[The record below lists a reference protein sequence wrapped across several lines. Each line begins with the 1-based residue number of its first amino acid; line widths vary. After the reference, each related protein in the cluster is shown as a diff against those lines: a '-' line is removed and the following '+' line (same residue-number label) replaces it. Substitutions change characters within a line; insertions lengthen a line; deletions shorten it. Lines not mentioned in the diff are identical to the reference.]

1 MALFAAGA
9 MLEHCQS
16 VGAPRFIVLGVVG
29 DVAPLGLVCHGYGSC
44 QGMPTPIKCQKFDP
58 NL

>member
-16 VGAPRFIVLGVVG
+16 VGAPRFIVSGVVG
-29 DVAPLGLVCHGYGSC
+29 NVAPLGIAYHGYGLC
-44 QGMPTPIKCQKFDP
+44 QGVPTPIKCQKFDP
-58 NL
+58 DL